1 MYGVWEALL
10 EREAHMEERQQYVM
24 GTLRRLLIE
33 MRNSGMQG
41 VIKRWK
47 KHTMEARVDEMEASL
62 PTEVLDQREHL
73 AKIESLE
80 SELTK
85 FKNELSVARSQTKLF
100 AKESKVQSMRVKAKE
115 AELEACLAEHE
126 E

>member
-62 PTEVLDQREHL
+62 PTEVLDQREHI

-85 FKNELSVARSQTKLF
+85 FKNELSVT
-100 AKESKVQSMRVKAKE
+100 
-115 AELEACLAEHE
+115 
-126 E
+126 